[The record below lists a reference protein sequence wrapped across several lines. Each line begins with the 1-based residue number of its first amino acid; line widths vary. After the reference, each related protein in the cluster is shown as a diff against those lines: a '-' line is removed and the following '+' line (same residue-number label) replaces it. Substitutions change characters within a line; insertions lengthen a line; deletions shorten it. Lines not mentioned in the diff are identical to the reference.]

1 MPRLTELESS
11 LLAQLRVDGRAPVSV
26 LAQRLKVSRTTVTRL
41 MTKLEAAGVILGY
54 TVRTHEDK
62 DPGIIRA
69 LSNLEVERHS
79 SRKVSMRL
87 GGIPEIQT
95 IYTTNGEWDLI
106 LELSCANLADFDR
119 VLGKIR
125 SVPGVVNS
133 QTNLLLTTVN
143 R

>member
-41 MTKLEAAGVILGY
+41 MSKLEASGVILGY
-54 TVRTHEDK
+54 TVRTHEDTES
-62 DPGIIRA
+62 GVIHA
-69 LSNLEVERHS
+69 LSNLEVERNS
-79 SRKVSMRL
+79 TRKVSLRL

-95 IYTTNGEWDLI
+95 IHTTNGEWDLI
-106 LELSCANLADFDR
+106 LELRCENLAEFDR

-133 QTNLLLTTVN
+133 QTNLLLTTVA